1 MIKNLLTILLKFLG
15 LRIAGKTNTERED
28 DMVILS
34 SVFNQLKLR
43 EQATAYAMSFI
54 GTPYMW
60 GGNGPFFDCSGFAC
74 EIMKA
79 FGKLK
84 PTEDLSAEQLK
95 SKFIM
100 VNQPSEGCLVFFY
113 NTAKTKI
120 THVEYCINDILSIGA
135 SGGGSMT
142 LSLPDALR
150 DHAFVQIRPINR
162 DRAIACYADPFK
174 EVN

>member
-1 MIKNLLTILLKFLG
+1 
-15 LRIAGKTNTERED
+15 
-28 DMVILS
+28 MVLIS

-60 GGNGPFFDCSGFAC
+60 KGNGPWFDCSGFAC
-74 EIMKA
+74 EIMRA
-79 FGKLK
+79 FGKIK
-84 PTEDLSAEQLK
+84 TTDDFTAEQLK
-95 SKFIM
+95 TKFIS

-113 NTAKTKI
+113 NTAKTLV
-120 THVEYCINDILSIGA
+120 THVEYCINDTISIGA
-135 SGGGSMT
+135 ADGGSMT

-150 DHAFVQIRPINR
+150 DGAFVKIHSIKRP
-162 DRAIACYADPFK
+162 RAIYGYSDPFL